1 VEDVIVSETDA
12 PRRGAFYP
20 QGVKSERPD
29 LLLDV
34 APVAV
39 ILLEAVLMLVRGPR
53 ADAGPGLIAAVLVA
67 DAAALAF
74 SRRLPLA
81 VLVVVLALGVA
92 VTTGPVVLFPALFAL
107 FAVARLRDRW
117 TVVAAGFLGA
127 AALAA
132 GSVLHGHD
140 GWHAAIL
147 LPQWV
152 ALGLAVAVG
161 LWVRARADQVA
172 GLREQAAAEER
183 VRIARELHDV
193 VSHNVSL
200 MVVQAQALAAVSD
213 DERQRGGLDLLAGL
227 GRGAME
233 EMHRMLGVLRLDGD
247 GAELVPQP
255 GLAELD
261 SLIARTTEAGVWA
274 RLRIEGEPRELPPA
288 VDLSAYRI
296 VQEALTN
303 VIRHAAAGHVDVTL
317 GYRSGELSVSVVDDG
332 AGDAGGVDGHGLI
345 GMRER
350 VALVGGTLTAG
361 TRGGSKGYE
370 LFASL
375 PVD

>member
-1 VEDVIVSETDA
+1 
-12 PRRGAFYP
+12 
-20 QGVKSERPD
+20 
-29 LLLDV
+29 
-34 APVAV
+34 
-39 ILLEAVLMLVRGPR
+39 
-53 ADAGPGLIAAVLVA
+53 
-67 DAAALAF
+67 
-74 SRRLPLA
+74 
-81 VLVVVLALGVA
+81 
-92 VTTGPVVLFPALFAL
+92 
-107 FAVARLRDRW
+107 
-117 TVVAAGFLGA
+117 
-127 AALAA
+127 
-132 GSVLHGHD
+132 
-140 GWHAAIL
+140 
-147 LPQWV
+147 
-152 ALGLAVAVG
+152 

-213 DERQRGGLDLLAGL
+213 DERQRGGLDQLAGL
-227 GRGAME
+227 GRGTMA

-255 GLAELD
+255 GLGELET
-261 SLIARTTEAGVWA
+261 LIARTIEAGVGA
-274 RLRIEGEPRELPPA
+274 RLRIEGESRELPPA

-303 VIRHAAAGHVDVTL
+303 VIRHADAGHVDVTL
-317 GYRSGELSVSVVDDG
+317 GYGPRELSISVVDDG
-332 AGDAGGVDGHGLI
+332 GGDGGGVDRHGLI

-361 TRGGSKGYE
+361 TDDGRKGYR
-370 LFASL
+370 LSASL

>member
-1 VEDVIVSETDA
+1 MKIE
-12 PRRGAFYP
+12 
-20 QGVKSERPD
+20 KPD
-29 LLLDV
+29 PLLDL

-39 ILLEAVLMLVRGPR
+39 VGLEAVLTLARGSR
-53 ADAGPGLIAAVLVA
+53 SDAGTGLLGAVLLA
-67 DAAALAF
+67 DAAALSL
-74 SRRLPLA
+74 SRRFPVA
-81 VLVVVLALGVA
+81 SLVTVLALGTA
-92 VTTGPVVLFPALFAL
+92 VTTGPVALLPALFAL

-117 TVVAAGFLGA
+117 TVAASGLLSA
-127 AALAA
+127 AFLAA
-132 GSVLHGHD
+132 GLALHGHD
-140 GWHAAIL
+140 GWRLPIL
-147 LPQWV
+147 IPQWV
-152 ALGLAVAVG
+152 ALGLAMAVG
-161 LWVRARADQVA
+161 LWVRARADQVSV
-172 GLREQAAAEER
+172 LREQAAAEER

-193 VSHNVSL
+193 VAHNVSL

-227 GRGAME
+227 GRGAMA

-261 SLIARTTEAGVWA
+261 TLIARTTEAGVRA

-317 GYRSGELSVSVVDDG
+317 GYRPRELSVSVVDDG

-350 VALVGGTLTAG
+350 VALVGGTLIAG